1 MTDERPPRRPPTQ
14 APGTPPLTGRMPEQ
28 RLLAGLVEN
37 LRAGRPALAEIRGLP
52 GTGRSALLEWAAH
65 HARAA
70 GVHVTMAQASWE
82 ETEQRYG
89 VVAQLR
95 AAFAPP
101 AAPDPARPP
110 VPATADRTADLCRA
124 ARTAARA
131 HPLLIVVDDV
141 QWTDPCSLRWL
152 RAQARRLAGVPL
164 MLLTA
169 RTGTG
174 PTTPEERL
182 EPGSLDDERAVAH
195 HTLTLGPLTPA
206 DVGDLLAVAFG
217 TPADPAFRDAAARST
232 DGNPAVLRATA
243 ARLARHGRQP
253 RAEHLP
259 HLAECV
265 AEAVRDRAAR
275 TLAALPGDLRAVLRA
290 VAVCAPHTGPET
302 IAALTGPTA
311 TGTRRALELLAGTG
325 LLTGGD
331 RPAFREPAAARA
343 VLAGM
348 NAHDREELYA
358 RAAEHAHH
366 TAVPDGA
373 LASLL
378 TGARVL
384 GAPWAVD
391 VLRREAARHRAAGRP
406 GEAARLLRRALR
418 EPMAP
423 HLRVRTL
430 TELSAA
436 VLPSEPDAAD
446 RHLRQALRS
455 PADADAGPSW
465 IRAADLLVARGDV
478 ARAQPLIAR
487 ALAGD
492 RVRPAERSALRA
504 LYWLA
509 AHSRRETSQA
519 LDRPPVPAL
528 PEHPDDPA
536 EAAVAAWRQA
546 LLGRDIGRARHLAR
560 AALAPRHG
568 HPAPLSPQVAACHTL
583 VLTGDFTEAHAGLDA
598 VLLRAEHADA
608 RAVAGS
614 AELVRAMALLHEGRP
629 REASTA
635 LDRAQEVMPPHC
647 WHPLMSPAVVA
658 LKALTH
664 LELGDTA
671 GAGRSLGLARDDD
684 GDAGEGGGGLGWA
697 CLLYARGRTHLAGGQ
712 RDAALADLLECG
724 RLLLAQQAAN
734 PALLPWRSAAARARS
749 LDPHDRDAAALL
761 AEERRLALAWGA
773 PGPVARALYATGGLA
788 PPEPVR
794 PGSAVPADW
803 RFRQALT
810 ALATARLAGPD
821 AVAPPPGGTS
831 VPPPPAVPAPR
842 AAPARPPAPERVAAP
857 PPTRPRVA
865 REGLTGAEARVAAL
879 AARGHP
885 NRAIAA
891 GLSVTPRTVELHL
904 TRVYRKLGIHGRPEL
919 AKALERLGKDTP

>member
-1 MTDERPPRRPPTQ
+1 MQSQVTDERPPRRPPAA
-14 APGTPPLTGRMPEQ
+14 APGTPPLAGRIREQ
-28 RLLAGLVEN
+28 RLLGELVDGL
-37 LRAGRPALAEIRGLP
+37 RTGRPALAEIRGLP

-65 HARAA
+65 RARAL
-70 GVHVTMAQASWE
+70 GVHVAAAQASWE
-82 ETEQRYG
+82 ETGVRYG

-95 AAFAPP
+95 ATPTPP
-101 AAPDPARPP
+101 AGPGRPAA
-110 VPATADRTADLCRA
+110 PATADRTAELCRA
-124 ARTAARA
+124 ARAAALA

-141 QWTDPCSLRWL
+141 QWADPCSLRWL

-169 RTGTG
+169 RAGTG
-174 PTTPEERL
+174 PTAPEERL
-182 EPGSLDDERAVAH
+182 EPGSLDGGRAVAH

-206 DVGDLLAVAFG
+206 DVGDLLAAAFG

-232 DGNPAVLRATA
+232 DGNPAVLRAMV

-253 RAEHLP
+253 RADHLP
-259 HLAECV
+259 HLAESA
-265 AEAVRDRAAR
+265 AEAVRERAVR

-290 VAVCAPHTGPET
+290 VAVCAPHTGPGT
-302 IAALTGPTA
+302 IAALAGPTA
-311 TGTRRALELLAGTG
+311 AGTRRALELLAGTG

-331 RPAFREPAAARA
+331 RPAFREPTAARA

-348 NAHDREELYA
+348 SACDREELYA

-373 LASLL
+373 LAGML

-406 GEAARLLRRALR
+406 REAARLLRRALR

-423 HLRVRTL
+423 HLRVRAL

-446 RHLRQALRS
+446 RHLRQALLS

-465 IRAADLLVARGDV
+465 VRAADLLLARGDI
-478 ARAQPLIAR
+478 AWTQPLIAR

-492 RVRPAERSALRA
+492 RIRPAERAALRA

-509 AHSRRETSQA
+509 AYSRRETSHA

-528 PEHPDDPA
+528 AEHPDDPS
-536 EAAVAAWRQA
+536 EAAVAAWREA

-560 AALAPRHG
+560 AALAPRAG
-568 HPAPLSPQVAACHTL
+568 HPAPLTPQVAACHAL
-583 VLTGDFTEAHAGLDA
+583 VLTGDFAEAHAGLDA

-614 AELVRAMALLHEGRP
+614 AELIRALGLLHEGRP
-629 REASTA
+629 GEASTA

-647 WHPLMSPAVVA
+647 WHPFMSPAVVA
-658 LKALTH
+658 LKALAH

-671 GAGRSLGLARDDD
+671 GAERSLGLARDGDGD
-684 GDAGEGGGGLGWA
+684 GDAGGGIGWA
-697 CLLYARGRTHLAGGQ
+697 CLLYARGRTRLAGGQ

-734 PALLPWRSAAARARS
+734 PALLPWRSAAARARG
-749 LDPHDRDAAALL
+749 LDPHDREAAALL
-761 AEERRLALAWGA
+761 AEERRLALKWGA
-773 PGPVARALYATGGLA
+773 PGPVARALYATGNLA

-803 RFRQALT
+803 RFRQALS

-821 AVAPPPGGTS
+821 AVSPPPGGPS
-831 VPPPPAVPAPR
+831 APAAPAPR
-842 AAPARPPAPERVAAP
+842 TAPARPPAPERAATP
-857 PPTRPRVA
+857 PPARPRAA

-879 AARGHP
+879 AARGQA

-904 TRVYRKLGIHGRPEL
+904 TRVYRKLGINGRPEL
-919 AKALERLGKDTP
+919 AEALERLGKDTP